1 VLVVDDDKDFRALA
15 RQVLGPAGFEVSEAP
30 TVAACLAH
38 LRRYATDLVI
48 LDIVMPD
55 HDGIEALCQVK
66 ALFPAT
72 KIVTV
77 SGADGSELYLKVSAH
92 LGADASLNKSG
103 IASLCSLVR
112 VVLDS

>member
-1 VLVVDDDKDFRALA
+1 MLVVDDDKDFRTLA
-15 RQVLGPAGFEVSEAP
+15 RKILRPTGFEVSEAP
-30 TVAACLAH
+30 SVAACLAH
-38 LRRYATDLVI
+38 LRRQATDLVI

-55 HDGIEALCQVK
+55 RDGIEALCQVK

-92 LGADASLNKSG
+92 LGAGASLNKSG
-103 IASLCSLVR
+103 IASLCSLVK

>member
-15 RQVLGPAGFEVSEAP
+15 RKVLGPAGFEVSEAP
-30 TVAACLAH
+30 SVAECLAH

-48 LDIVMPD
+48 LDIIMPER
-55 HDGIEALCQVK
+55 DGIEALCEVK

-92 LGADASLNKSG
+92 LGADASLNKAG
-103 IASLCSLVR
+103 IASLCALVK